1 MNTADL
7 IERVAAEHDVAK
19 DHARKFIDSALRPA
33 RTPGPQS
40 RHRRAHHHRRVE
52 EALLHTRQG
61 PTRRAQS
68 NTNEERHEGGLVSSR
83 ADRKTR
89 RADSTGSAILTDRRG
104 ASRITV
110 SLMPRTVRACS
121 TPVEWETRTG
131 GWRQSPA
138 AGPAGQPRMQ
148 RQH

>member
-1 MNTADL
+1 MPLGPSLLEQEISMNTADL

-19 DHARKFIDSALRPA
+19 DHARKIIDSALAAITAAAASGEEVRAGRLRPLQGRRPA

-104 ASRITV
+104 GLEDHR
-110 SLMPRTVRACS
+110 
-121 TPVEWETRTG
+121 
-131 GWRQSPA
+131 
-138 AGPAGQPRMQ
+138 
-148 RQH
+148 